1 MSNNIDN
8 RIVEM
13 EFRNGS
19 FEKGIAQTMSSLKNL
34 DSALQLKN
42 GTQGFDAISRAASQ
56 VSLDSIS
63 QSLEQIAQHF
73 TAVGQIADVVLHR
86 ITNFAIDT
94 GKKLVN
100 AFLIGPAKQGLEEYG
115 QELTSVQT
123 LTNSTGA
130 SVAEVRKTLDV
141 LNTYAD
147 KTIYSFGDM
156 TSSLSKF
163 TNAGIELPKAE
174 KAIRGISNAAAHAG
188 AGTQQASSAMYN
200 FSQALSTGYMG
211 LMDWRSISNTAN
223 IGTTSFKQTLL
234 DMGVA
239 MGTLVK
245 TEEGYIST
253 TTGANGKTAEAFE
266 LSKGWDASLN
276 SQWMS
281 TDVMTKALEVY
292 GTDVRELTE
301 DEKNKYEQGLKDLGL
316 TDEQIKKY
324 EELGIKAAD
333 SAQEVKTFSQ
343 MIDVTKEAIGSGWA
357 QSWKLIFGDLDEA
370 KKLFT
375 GATNAIGEVISRISD
390 WRNSMLKF
398 WADNGGRA
406 ALIDTIAKAWQ
417 GLITVMDR
425 FHSAW
430 IHILGPLNAKV
441 FVQISE
447 GIKTFTTSLG
457 RANSDV
463 DNIEQIFGGLLIVV
477 KMVGEA
483 FLFVAKA
490 VLPPLASIMS
500 VVANSVIF
508 LLGTLGRLVRWAYNI
523 GYVILK
529 PVVSAFGQITG
540 GINDVVSAITGKLNN
555 AIHSLTTIIAKFDV
569 AHFANPKVLHEFIDP
584 FIWGLTDLSKVFANT
599 VSTVISGLKSIISWL
614 GSIGKMIMPI
624 LLSIGNEIG
633 RVITAIGQIIHSTF
647 KAVQQVLEPSFKRI
661 GNIINKIT
669 GYLGGILF
677 YVKSLGRM
685 AVSEIAG
692 KFSGAFLNLHGILE
706 PFAKTLKKVAVIF
719 TNFAL
724 KVLDKVANGLTIV
737 ANWLER
743 AWLKIRLFSNEVNFG
758 NKSVFTPFVNTL
770 NKARTAIVNFAK
782 SLDISGKLKSLLT
795 GLNAIKN
802 AIAASFKFNIN
813 PEGLVKDIKNTFD
826 KLAVYIS
833 TNGLFKGSLTEKF
846 ADLKEVGSLAI
857 FGIGRAFKENMHLGS
872 FFSDLGGMLKAAA
885 SEFATFIKANI
896 PEKLLAVRD
905 AFKRFAV
912 DLWKSAQTNIPKA
925 FTVIKNSITDI
936 PGTIDKLKTAFN
948 NWKTNAEL
956 PEWLQKIINKIKDF
970 VAQRPT
976 LQSMLD
982 MLKKAGDAVKDFG
995 KSIADSVTGKFQNL
1009 TNGFKSIVGHIKDFV
1024 DKLTNLKE
1032 TVSNTIAG
1040 IVEKVKNFIANI
1052 DWNKAFNAA
1061 KFAGFA
1067 MIVFKIKE
1075 FVDSLTS
1082 VTDSVSA
1089 IPESLSGVID
1099 TLGETISGIGD
1110 TMAEVGEAEGLKLK
1124 AEAFKAFANAILT
1137 VTGAIFLISQI
1148 PSEDLYRAL
1157 VVVGLIAAIGVAIIK
1172 SLTAF
1177 TGARTAA
1184 VAAKAAAEEVAEG
1197 AVGVAQ
1203 TLQGPLTI
1211 LAKGLSRAMTF
1222 VGLGVFIVSIG
1233 VTFGLI
1239 VSAFK
1244 TLCENEDILKNAKPA
1259 LGIMTVLVVEL
1270 GVLATVLARMN
1281 GQWGGLTASTGVSM
1295 VLITFAISKMA
1306 KIAIMLG
1313 NTDWKVALRGLVWLA
1328 VLLGELGGVAVVMSI
1343 YGPEFAGMSASL
1355 RSMSNAIL
1363 KLALVVAVLGNMKIS
1378 TIAKGEAAI
1387 LGLSAI
1393 IAGLAW
1399 VMSLI
1404 STKVGG
1410 MKQVNKMSQAII
1422 KMAGAIAILGA
1433 VAGVLSLFN
1442 QGKLWSAVGAIA
1454 ALTVVLGGLMTG
1466 LAFLTKIGPDVAV
1479 MVGVLAGSMLLLAGA
1494 IAIMAAS
1501 TVALALLGDR
1511 LWPAIGAI
1519 AALAAILVIFLGI
1532 TAGIA
1537 YVLGPGI
1544 LAITALTRAF
1554 AMLFLG
1560 LAAFLAGLSI
1570 FIITI
1575 TAFGEQFVDA
1585 IMAIGQKINGR
1596 KQEFIQ
1602 AIANLIEGVV
1612 GGIALGIAGAYDEI
1626 LIALE
1631 QVAVSIAQHLPE
1643 IFYHIMVA
1651 IIMCIVRVVQSIYD
1665 TLGKVFPG
1673 IWDKIRNGANKI
1685 RQNISNGWHKFVSTL
1700 EGFLANIINWLAEKL
1715 KDIPVLGD
1723 ALQKLG
1729 DKLSTEAEANAKKIA
1744 ESASKGYE
1752 EETARQTP
1760 RAKAASSH
1768 QVQEVASTVE
1778 TEGEAVTQA
1787 SAQTATDSSDAFA
1800 SNFNLNEIVGG
1811 NVSNASSTL
1820 SQYSQYMPAEM
1831 AAMGQNGSNAF
1842 GMNFDLSSI
1851 AGTEM
1856 GDMTS
1861 MLEGGSVDVES
1872 IMSQMGTSGAEAATN
1887 TEAYANAGTQNV
1899 SEFVASAVTEGNMSA
1914 ADLTSA
1920 LQELGYAVPEGF
1932 SEGIVAKKDEGS
1944 TAISTAMTEAIE
1956 SGRLA
1961 LDSHSPSLVFDQMGQ
1976 DSMAGYAQGV
1986 QTGAEGAGTA
1996 LTTAFTGMVE
2006 SIKASLPQ
2014 FEVGATGIMD
2024 SIKKSIETGTPG
2036 VNTSMMQV
2044 LSTLLTS
2051 IRQKSRDFYTRGVE
2065 LVRNFEQGMSSR
2077 AGYARS
2083 AASGVASSALGGFG
2097 SYQNSAYQVGVYMAE
2112 GFKNGI
2118 MSKTSEIAAAAAAA
2132 ARAAITS
2139 AQAASQE
2146 KSPSKAF
2153 FRIGAYDGEGL
2164 ILGIRSTQD
2173 DVYDEGWDLG
2183 YAALVGTMSMMDK
2196 VSEYLEENPD
2206 FQPTITPVL
2215 DLTDLSAGAERIR
2228 NLIGDILLPTD
2239 SIAASMDYRHQE
2251 NQALA
2256 DMIGRQNTLLGDIL
2270 TKLNQGNLL
2279 DPNRIYEAIRIGA
2292 SDSHPSIVANNREVT
2307 RYFKEIGVA
2316 FSG

>member
-34 DSALQLKN
+34 DSALEFKN
-42 GTQGFDAISRAASQ
+42 ASHGFDAISKAASS

-63 QSLEQIAQHF
+63 QSLSQIAEHF
-73 TAVGQIADVVLHR
+73 TAVGQVADIVLGR

-94 GKKLVN
+94 GKNLVN

-115 QELTSVQT
+115 QELTSVKT
-123 LTNSTGA
+123 LVNSTGA
-130 SVAEVRKTLDV
+130 ELSEVRDTLDK

-147 KTIYSFGDM
+147 QTIYSFGDM
-156 TSSLSKF
+156 TSALSKF
-163 TNAGIELPKAE
+163 TNAGIPLKEAE
-174 KAIRGISNAAAHAG
+174 VNIRGISNAAAHAG
-188 AGTQQASSAMYN
+188 AGTREASSAMYN

-211 LMDWRSISNTAN
+211 LMDWNSISNTAN
-223 IGTTSFKQTLL
+223 IGTQSFKTVLL

-245 TEEGYIST
+245 GEQGYISAT
-253 TTGANGKTAEAFE
+253 EDASDAEAEWFDQNKNWN
-266 LSKGWDASLN
+266 SSLHTK
-276 SQWMS
+276 WMS
-281 TDVMTKALEVY
+281 SEVMRKALQVY
-292 GTDVRELTE
+292 GTDVRTLTE
-301 DEKNKYEQGLKDLGL
+301 DEKKQYEQELAQLGL
-316 TDEQIKKY
+316 TPEQIDRY
-324 EELGIKAAD
+324 EKLGIAAAD
-333 SAQEVKTFSQ
+333 SAQKVKTFDQ

-357 QSWKLIFGDLDEA
+357 QSWKIIFGDLDDAEE
-370 KKLFT
+370 LFT

-390 WRNSMLKF
+390 WRNNMLQA
-398 WADNGGRA
+398 WVDSGGREA
-406 ALIDTIAKAWQ
+406 AINAIANAWN
-417 GLITVMDR
+417 GLIRVLERVTGAYR
-425 FHSAW
+425 A
-430 IHILGPLNAKV
+430 ILGPITGQLLA
-441 FVQISE
+441 QITK
-447 GIKTFTTSLG
+447 GLKTFLDGIGDSVKYLENFEQGVGGIFVVLRALG
-457 RANSDV
+457 NVALV
-463 DNIEQIFGGLLIVV
+463 
-477 KMVGEA
+477 
-483 FLFVAKA
+483 VAKIA
-490 VLPPLASIMS
+490 FPPLAAALS
-500 VVANSVIF
+500 VTYNAAM
-508 LLGTLGRLVRWAYNI
+508 LLFGTLGRVARWIYNI
-523 GYVILK
+523 VDLGLK
-529 PVVSAFGQITG
+529 PLGTSLNGIIK
-540 GINDVVSAITGKLNN
+540 GINDVSLAISGKLNA
-555 AIHSLTTIIAKFDV
+555 AIRKLTIKVREFDFLHFSKTSWLKEWLHKTFDPVLGWFFSLSGMLGKAGNDISSAVKNIFSRLSSIFSAEFERLASLFGYLKDIASIAIGNIKEALSPLINLISGRFKAIGSILRSIGTNLKQLGGMAVNELIGKLVVTFNKTYKLAKPLADAILNV
-569 AHFANPKVLHEFIDP
+569 
-584 FIWGLTDLSKVFANT
+584 SKVFINLGEKVLNKVA
-599 VSTVISGLKSIISWL
+599 SGLTAVSNWL
-614 GSIGKMIMPI
+614 GRA
-624 LLSIGNEIG
+624 
-633 RVITAIGQIIHSTF
+633 RVNLIHF
-647 KAVQQVLEPSFKRI
+647 R
-661 GNIINKIT
+661 N
-669 GYLGGILF
+669 
-677 YVKSLGRM
+677 
-685 AVSEIAG
+685 
-692 KFSGAFLNLHGILE
+692 
-706 PFAKTLKKVAVIF
+706 
-719 TNFAL
+719 
-724 KVLDKVANGLTIV
+724 D
-737 ANWLER
+737 
-743 AWLKIRLFSNEVNFG
+743 VNFG
-758 NKSVFTPFVNTL
+758 NKSVFTPLVDIL
-770 NKARTAIVNFAK
+770 NKARTALVNFVK
-782 SLDISGKLKSLLT
+782 SLDISNKIHSLVT
-795 GLNAIKN
+795 GLSVIKDV
-802 AIAASFKFNIN
+802 IANSFKFNIN
-813 PEGLVKDIKNTFD
+813 TDGFIKDIKNTFD
-826 KLAVYIS
+826 RLAIYIS
-833 TNGLFKGSLTEKF
+833 TNSLFKGGLTKKF

-896 PEKLLAVRD
+896 PEKLLTVRD

-912 DLWKSAQTNIPKA
+912 DLWKSARTNIPKA
-925 FTVIKNSITDI
+925 FMAIKNSITDI

-948 NWKTNAEL
+948 NWKANAEL
-956 PEWLQKIINKIKDF
+956 PEWLQKIIDKIKDF

-982 MLKKAGDAVKDFG
+982 MLKKAGDAIKDFG

-1009 TNGFKSIVGHIKDFV
+1009 TNGFKSIIGHIKDFV

-1089 IPESLSGVID
+1089 IPESISGVID

-1110 TMAEVGEAEGLKLK
+1110 TVAEVGEADVLRLK

-1137 VTGAIFLISQI
+1137 ITGAIFLISQI
-1148 PSEDLYRAL
+1148 PSEDLYRSL
-1157 VVVGLIAAIGVAIIK
+1157 VVVGLISAIGVAVIK
-1172 SLTAF
+1172 ALTAF
-1177 TGARTAA
+1177 TGARAAA
-1184 VAAKAAAEEVAEG
+1184 VTAKAAAKEVAEG

-1270 GVLATVLARMN
+1270 GALATVLAKVN
-1281 GQWGGLTASTGVSM
+1281 GRWGGLTASTGVAM
-1295 VLITFAISKMA
+1295 VLMAFAISQMA
-1306 KIAIMLG
+1306 RIAIMLG
-1313 NTDWKVALRGLVWLA
+1313 NTPWQVALPGLGYLA
-1328 VLLGELGGVAVVMSI
+1328 LLLVEFGGIAVVMSKFA
-1343 YGPEFAGMSASL
+1343 PEFAAMSASIK
-1355 RSMSNAIL
+1355 SMSNAIL
-1363 KLALVVAVLGNMKIS
+1363 KLTLVVAVLGHMKVE
-1378 TIAKGEAAI
+1378 TLVKGELAI
-1387 LGLSAI
+1387 AGLVGI
-1393 IAGLAW
+1393 IAGLAAL
-1399 VMSLI
+1399 MSLI
-1404 STKVGG
+1404 STKLGG

-1433 VAGVLSLFN
+1433 VAGILSLFN
-1442 QGKLWSAVGAIA
+1442 QTNLWSSVGAIA

-1479 MVGVLAGSMLLLAGA
+1479 MVGVLAGSMLLLAGS

-1501 TVALALLGDR
+1501 TVALALLGKR

-1519 AALAAILVIFLGI
+1519 AALAAILAIFLGI

-1560 LAAFLAGLSI
+1560 LAAFMAGLSI

-1575 TAFGEQFVDA
+1575 TVFGEQFVDA

-1612 GGIALGIAGAYDEI
+1612 GGIALGIAGAADEI

-1631 QVAVSIAQHLPE
+1631 QVAVSIAEHLPE

-1651 IIMCIVRVVQSIYD
+1651 LIMCNVRVAQSIYD

-1673 IWDKIRNGANKI
+1673 IWEKISHGIKQLGYKI
-1685 RQNISNGWHKFVSTL
+1685 SQGWHTIISGL
-1700 EGFLANIINWLAEKL
+1700 EGFLGHIIQW
-1715 KDIPVLGD
+1715 
-1723 ALQKLG
+1723 LG
-1729 DKLSTEAEANAKKIA
+1729 DKLKNIPVIGNAIKELGDDMVAKSEEQSRRAAEAAGNAMKDEVTFKAKEVQAVMA
-1744 ESASKGYE
+1744 EK
-1752 EETARQTP
+1752 T
-1760 RAKAASSH
+1760 K
-1768 QVQEVASTVE
+1768 EVAATVE

-1787 SAQTATDSSDAFA
+1787 SAQTATNSTDAFA

-1811 NVSNASSTL
+1811 NVNNASSTL
-1820 SQYSQYMPAEM
+1820 AQYSQFMPEEM

-1861 MLEGGSVDVES
+1861 MLEGGSVNVES

-1944 TAISTAMTEAIE
+1944 TAVSTAMTEAIE

-1961 LDSHSPSLVFDQMGQ
+1961 LDSHSPSVVFDQMGQ

-1986 QTGAEGAGTA
+1986 QTGAAGAGTA

-2024 SIKKSIETGTPG
+2024 SIKKSIEAGKPS

-2097 SYQNSAYQVGVYMAE
+2097 AYQNSAYQVGVYMAE

-2251 NQALA
+2251 TQAIA

>member
-1 MSNNIDN
+1 LSNNIDN

-42 GTQGFDAISRAASQ
+42 GTQGFDAISKAASQ

-73 TAVGQIADVVLHR
+73 TAVGQVADIVLHR

-316 TDEQIKKY
+316 TNEQIKKY

-390 WRNSMLKF
+390 WRNGMLKF

-463 DNIEQIFGGLLIVV
+463 DNIEQIFGGLLIAV

-584 FIWGLTDLSKVFANT
+584 FIWGLTDLSKVFAST
-599 VSTVISGLKSIISWL
+599 VSTVISGLKTIISWL
-614 GSIGKMIMPI
+614 GSIGKMILPI
-624 LLSIGNEIG
+624 LSGIGSEIG

-669 GYLGGILF
+669 GYLGGILSC
-677 YVKSLGRM
+677 VKSLGRM

-826 KLAVYIS
+826 KLALYIS

-925 FTVIKNSITDI
+925 FTAIKNGITDI

-956 PEWLQKIINKIKDF
+956 PEWLQKIIDKIKDF

-976 LQSMLD
+976 LQSILD
-982 MLKKAGDAVKDFG
+982 MLKKAGDAIKDFG

-1009 TNGFKSIVGHIKDFV
+1009 TNGFKSIIGHIKDFV

-1222 VGLGVFIVSIG
+1222 VGLAVFVVSIG

-1244 TLCENEDILKNAKPA
+1244 TLCENEAILENAKPA
-1259 LGIMTVLVVEL
+1259 LRTMTILIVEL
-1270 GVLATVLARMN
+1270 GGLATLLAFVN
-1281 GQWGGLTASTGVSM
+1281 NKWGGLTASTGVSM

-1313 NTDWKVALRGLVWLA
+1313 SVKWEIAWRGLARLA
-1328 VLLGELGGVAVVMSI
+1328 GLLVELGGMAVLMGKF
-1343 YGPEFAGMSASL
+1343 GPEFAGMAASIKA
-1355 RSMSNAIL
+1355 MSNAIL
-1363 KLALVVAVLGNMKIS
+1363 KLTIVVAVLGNMKLS

-1433 VAGVLSLFN
+1433 VAGILSLFN
-1442 QGKLWSAVGAIA
+1442 QTNLWSSVGAIA

-1501 TVALALLGDR
+1501 TVALALLGKR

-1519 AALAAILVIFLGI
+1519 AALTVILVVFLGV

-1575 TAFGEQFVDA
+1575 TVFGEQFVDA

-1596 KQEFIQ
+1596 KQEFIS

-1612 GGIALGIAGAYDEI
+1612 GGIALGIAGAADEI

-1665 TLGKVFPG
+1665 TLEKVFPG
-1673 IWDKIRNGANKI
+1673 IWDKIRNGANKL

-1729 DKLSTEAEANAKKIA
+1729 DKLSAEAEANAKKIA

-1787 SAQTATDSSDAFA
+1787 SAQTATDSTDAFA
-1800 SNFNLNEIVGG
+1800 SNFNLNEVVGG
-1811 NVSNASSTL
+1811 NVSSASSTL

-1842 GMNFDLSSI
+1842 GTNFDLSSI

-1872 IMSQMGTSGAEAATN
+1872 IMSQMGTSGAAAATN

-1944 TAISTAMTEAIE
+1944 TAVSTAMTEAIE

-1961 LDSHSPSLVFDQMGQ
+1961 LDSHSPSVVFDQMGQ

-1986 QTGAEGAGTA
+1986 QTGAAGAGTA

-2024 SIKKSIETGTPG
+2024 SIKKSIETGKPG
-2036 VNTSMMQV
+2036 VNASMMQV

-2083 AASGVASSALGGFG
+2083 AASGVASSALGGF
-2097 SYQNSAYQVGVYMAE
+2097 SAYQGSAYQVGVYMAE
-2112 GFKNGI
+2112 GFQNGI
-2118 MSKTSEIAAAAAAA
+2118 LAKANSVAQAAAQVAAAAIAAA
-2132 ARAAITS
+2132 
-2139 AQAASQE
+2139 QKASEQ

-2153 FRIGAYDGEGL
+2153 FRIGAYDGQGL
-2164 ILGIRSTQD
+2164 INGVYSTED
-2173 DVYDEGWDLG
+2173 AVYDAGWDLG

-2215 DLTDLSAGAERIR
+2215 DLTDLSAGAERIK

-2239 SIAASMDYRHQE
+2239 SITASMDYRHQE
-2251 NQALA
+2251 TQAIA

>member
-1 MSNNIDN
+1 MEGGDGVLSNNIDN

-73 TAVGQIADVVLHR
+73 TAVGQVADIVLHR

-100 AFLIGPAKQGLEEYG
+100 AFLIGPAKQGLSEYAE
-115 QELTSVQT
+115 ELTSVQT
-123 LTNSTGA
+123 LMNSTG
-130 SVAEVRKTLDV
+130 EPLEQIRGTLDN

-147 KTIYSFGDM
+147 KTIYSFHDM

-163 TNAGIELPKAE
+163 TNAGVKLPEAE
-174 KAIRGISNAAAHAG
+174 KAIRGISNAAAFAG
-188 AGTQQASSAMYN
+188 SGTAQASSAMYN
-200 FSQALSTGYMG
+200 FSQALSNGYMS
-211 LMDWRSISNTAN
+211 LIDWKSVNNTAG
-223 IGTTSFKQTLL
+223 IGTESFRQALL
-234 DMGVA
+234 DCGEA

-245 TEEGYIST
+245 TEEGYVST
-253 TTGANGKTAEAFE
+253 TTGANGKTAEAFGLHE
-266 LSKGWDASLN
+266 KWDASLN

-281 TDVMTKALEVY
+281 TQVMTQALELF
-292 GTDVRELTE
+292 GTDVRDLTE
-301 DEKNKYEQGLKDLGL
+301 KEKAEYEEKLRNVGL

-333 SAQEVKTFSQ
+333 AAQEVKTFSQ

-357 QSWKLIFGDLDEA
+357 KTWKIIFGDLDDA

-375 GATNAIGEVISRISD
+375 GATKAIDEVISKIAN
-390 WRNSMLKF
+390 WRNNMLQA
-398 WADNGGRA
+398 WVDSGGREA
-406 ALIDTIAKAWQ
+406 AINAIANAWN
-417 GLITVMDR
+417 GLIRVLERVTGAYR
-425 FHSAW
+425 A
-430 IHILGPLNAKV
+430 ILGPITGQLLA
-441 FVQISE
+441 QITK
-447 GIKTFTTSLG
+447 GLKTFLDGIGDSVKYLENFEQGVGGIFVVLRALG
-457 RANSDV
+457 NVALV
-463 DNIEQIFGGLLIVV
+463 
-477 KMVGEA
+477 
-483 FLFVAKA
+483 VAKIA
-490 VLPPLASIMS
+490 FPPLAAALS
-500 VVANSVIF
+500 VTYNAAM
-508 LLGTLGRLVRWAYNI
+508 LLFGTLGRVARWIYNI
-523 GYVILK
+523 VDLGLK
-529 PVVSAFGQITG
+529 PLGTSLNGIIK
-540 GINDVVSAITGKLNN
+540 GINDVSLAISGKLNA
-555 AIHSLTTIIAKFDV
+555 AIRKLTIKVREFDFLHFSKTSWLKEWLHKTFDPVLGWFFSLSGMLGKAGNDISSAVKNIFSRLSSIFSAEFERLASLFGYLKDIASIAIGNIKEALGPLINLISGRFKAIGSILRSIGTNLKQLGGMAVNELIGKLVVTFNKTYKLAKPLADAILNV
-569 AHFANPKVLHEFIDP
+569 
-584 FIWGLTDLSKVFANT
+584 SKVFINFGEKVLNKVA
-599 VSTVISGLKSIISWL
+599 SGLTAVSNWL
-614 GSIGKMIMPI
+614 GRA
-624 LLSIGNEIG
+624 
-633 RVITAIGQIIHSTF
+633 RVNLIHF
-647 KAVQQVLEPSFKRI
+647 R
-661 GNIINKIT
+661 N
-669 GYLGGILF
+669 
-677 YVKSLGRM
+677 
-685 AVSEIAG
+685 
-692 KFSGAFLNLHGILE
+692 
-706 PFAKTLKKVAVIF
+706 
-719 TNFAL
+719 
-724 KVLDKVANGLTIV
+724 D
-737 ANWLER
+737 
-743 AWLKIRLFSNEVNFG
+743 VNFG
-758 NKSVFTPFVNTL
+758 NKSVFTPLVDVL
-770 NKARTAIVNFAK
+770 NKARTALVNFVK
-782 SLDISGKLKSLLT
+782 SLDISSKINSLVT
-795 GLNAIKN
+795 GLSVIKDV
-802 AIAASFKFNIN
+802 IANSFKFNIN
-813 PEGLVKDIKNTFD
+813 TDGFIKDIKNTFD
-826 KLAVYIS
+826 RLAMYIS
-833 TNGLFKGSLTEKF
+833 TNGLFKGGLTEKF
-846 ADLKEVGSLAI
+846 ADLKEVGSLAM
-857 FGIGRAFKENMHLGS
+857 FGIGRAFEENMHFGN
-872 FFSDLGGMLKAAA
+872 FFSDIGGMLKAAV
-885 SEFATFIKANI
+885 SELTRFVKANI
-896 PEKLLAVRD
+896 PEKLLVVRD

-912 DLWKSAQTNIPKA
+912 DLWNYAKTNIPKA
-925 FTVIKNSITDI
+925 FTAIKNAAKDI

-948 NWKTNAEL
+948 NWKANVEL
-956 PEWLQKIINKIKDF
+956 PAWLQKLIEKLKEF
-970 VAQRPT
+970 AAAHPT
-976 LQSMLD
+976 LQNMISV
-982 MLKKAGDAVKDFG
+982 LKEAGNTIKDFG
-995 KSIADSVTGKFQNL
+995 KSISESVSSKFQNL
-1009 TNGFKSIVGHIKDFV
+1009 INGFKNVTSKITEFVGKIK
-1024 DKLTNLKE
+1024 NIRE
-1032 TVSNTIAG
+1032 TISETIDGA
-1040 IVEKVKNFIANI
+1040 ITKVKEFISNI
-1052 DWNKAFNAA
+1052 SWERFFDFA
-1061 KFAGFA
+1061 KMAGFA
-1067 MIVFKIKE
+1067 LIVFKIKE
-1075 FVDSLTS
+1075 FIDGFNSITESISS
-1082 VTDSVSA
+1082 VPEALSEA
-1089 IPESLSGVID
+1089 IGSISD
-1099 TLGETISGIGD
+1099 TFAAVGD
-1110 TMAEVGEAEGLKLK
+1110 AEIAKLK
-1124 AEAFKAFANAILT
+1124 AESFEALAKALVIVA
-1137 VTGAIFLISQI
+1137 GALFIISQI
-1148 PSEDLYRAL
+1148 PQDALYRAL
-1157 VVVGLIAAIGVAIIK
+1157 VVTSLVALVGVAVMK
-1172 SLTAF
+1172 SLTTF
-1177 TGARTAA
+1177 TDARTAA
-1184 VAAKAAAEEVAEG
+1184 TAAKAASEEVAEG

-1211 LAKGLSRAMTF
+1211 LAKGLSRAATF
-1222 VGLGVFIVSIG
+1222 LSLGVFIAAIG
-1233 VTFGLI
+1233 ITFVLI

-1244 TLCENEDILKNAKPA
+1244 TLCENEAILKNAVPA
-1259 LGIMTVLVVEL
+1259 LIIMGVLVAEL
-1270 GVLATVLARMN
+1270 GALAAVLARMN
-1281 GQWGGLTASTGVSM
+1281 GQWGGLTAGTGVSM

-1328 VLLGELGGVAVVMSI
+1328 VLLGELGGVAVAMSI

-1363 KLALVVAVLGNMKIS
+1363 KLALVVAVLGNMKED
-1378 TIAKGEAAI
+1378 TIKKGEQAI
-1387 LGLSAI
+1387 AGLALI
-1393 IAGLAW
+1393 IAGLSL
-1399 VMSLI
+1399 VMSFI
-1404 STKVGG
+1404 SSKLGG

-1433 VAGVLSLFN
+1433 VAGILSLFN
-1442 QGKLWSAVGAIA
+1442 QDNLWSAVKAIV
-1454 ALTVVLGGLMTG
+1454 ALTVVLGGLMGG
-1466 LAFLTKIGPDVAV
+1466 LALLAKFCPEVAPIV
-1479 MVGVLAGSMLLLAGA
+1479 AALAMSLLLVAGA

-1501 TVALALLGDR
+1501 TVALALLGDN
-1511 LWPAIGAI
+1511 LWPAIKAI
-1519 AALAAILVIFLGI
+1519 GALALILVVFLGV

-1544 LAITALTRAF
+1544 MAITALTRAF

-1560 LAAFLAGLSI
+1560 LSAFLAGLSI

-1575 TAFGEQFVDA
+1575 TVFGEKFVDA

-1612 GGIALGIAGAYDEI
+1612 GGIALGIAGAADEI

-1643 IFYHIMVA
+1643 IFYQIMVA
-1651 IIMCIVRVVQSIYD
+1651 IIMCIVRVGQSIYD
-1665 TLGKVFPG
+1665 TLEKVFPG
-1673 IWDKIRNGANKI
+1673 IWQNIKIGAGKI
-1685 RQNISNGWHKFVSTL
+1685 RQNIANGWHKFVSTL

-1715 KDIPVLGD
+1715 KDIPILGD

-1768 QVQEVASTVE
+1768 QVQEVAATVE

-1787 SAQTATDSSDAFA
+1787 SAQTATDSTDAFA

-1811 NVSNASSTL
+1811 NVSSASSTL
-1820 SQYSQYMPAEM
+1820 DQYSQYMPAEM

-1986 QTGAEGAGTA
+1986 QTGAAGAGTA

-2024 SIKKSIETGTPG
+2024 SIKKSIETGKPG

-2112 GFKNGI
+2112 GFQNGI
-2118 MSKTSEIAAAAAAA
+2118 LAKANAVAQAAAQVAAAAIAAA
-2132 ARAAITS
+2132 
-2139 AQAASQE
+2139 QKASEQ

-2153 FRIGAYDGEGL
+2153 FRIGAYDGQGL
-2164 ILGIRSTQD
+2164 INGVYSTED
-2173 DVYDEGWDLG
+2173 AVYDAGWDLG
-2183 YAALVGTMSMMDK
+2183 YAAFVGTMSMMDK

-2215 DLTDLSAGAERIR
+2215 DLTDLSAGADRIK

-2251 NQALA
+2251 TQVIA

-2292 SDSHPSIVANNREVT
+2292 SDAHPSIVANNREVT

>member
-94 GKKLVN
+94 GKMLVN

-375 GATNAIGEVISRISD
+375 GATNAIGEVVSRVSD

-406 ALIDTIAKAWQ
+406 ALIDTIAKAWK

-447 GIKTFTTSLG
+447 GVKTFTTNLG

-584 FIWGLTDLSKVFANT
+584 FIWGLTDLSKVFAST

-614 GSIGKMIMPI
+614 GSIGKMILPI

-737 ANWLER
+737 ANWLEM

-925 FTVIKNSITDI
+925 FMAIKNSITDI

-948 NWKTNAEL
+948 NWKANAEL
-956 PEWLQKIINKIKDF
+956 PEWLQKIIDKIKDF

-982 MLKKAGDAVKDFG
+982 MLKKAGDAIKDFG

-1032 TVSNTIAG
+1032 TVSNTISG

-1089 IPESLSGVID
+1089 IPESISGVID

-1148 PSEDLYRAL
+1148 PSEDLYRAF

-1222 VGLGVFIVSIG
+1222 VGLAAFIVSIG

-1259 LGIMTVLVVEL
+1259 LRIMTVLVVEL

-1328 VLLGELGGVAVVMSI
+1328 VLLSELGGVAVVMSI
-1343 YGPEFAGMSASL
+1343 YGPEFAGMAASI
-1355 RSMSNAIL
+1355 RAMSNAIL
-1363 KLALVVAVLGNMKIS
+1363 KLTIVVAVLGNMKEE
-1378 TIAKGEAAI
+1378 TIKRGEKAI
-1387 LGLSAI
+1387 AGLAAI
-1393 IAGLAW
+1393 IAGLAA

-1404 STKVGG
+1404 SSKLGG
-1410 MKQVNKMSQAII
+1410 MKQVNEMSQAII

-1433 VAGVLSLFN
+1433 VAGILSLFN
-1442 QGKLWSAVGAIA
+1442 QDNLWSAVKAIA
-1454 ALTVVLGGLMTG
+1454 VLTVVLGGLMGG
-1466 LAFLTKIGPDVAV
+1466 LALLAKFCPEVAPIV
-1479 MVGVLAGSMLLLAGA
+1479 AALAMSLLLVAGA

-1501 TVALALLGDR
+1501 TVALALLGDN

-1519 AALAAILVIFLGI
+1519 AALAAILVVFLGV

-1575 TAFGEQFVDA
+1575 TVFGEQFVDA

-1612 GGIALGIAGAYDEI
+1612 GGIALGIAGAADEI

-1665 TLGKVFPG
+1665 TLEKVFPG
-1673 IWDKIRNGANKI
+1673 IWDKIKNGANKI

-1729 DKLSTEAEANAKKIA
+1729 DKLSAEAEANAKKIA
-1744 ESASKGYE
+1744 EGASKGYE

-1768 QVQEVASTVE
+1768 QVQEVAATVE

-1820 SQYSQYMPAEM
+1820 AQYSQYMPAEM

-1944 TAISTAMTEAIE
+1944 TAVSTAMTEAIE

-1986 QTGAEGAGTA
+1986 QTGATGAGTA
-1996 LTTAFTGMVE
+1996 LTTAFTTMIE

-2024 SIKKSIETGTPG
+2024 SIKKSIEAGKPG
-2036 VNTSMMQV
+2036 VNASMMQV

-2083 AASGVASSALGGFG
+2083 AASGVASSALDGFG

-2228 NLIGDILLPTD
+2228 NLIGDILIPTD

-2251 NQALA
+2251 TQVMA

>member
-42 GTQGFDAISRAASQ
+42 GTQGFDAISKAASQ

-73 TAVGQIADVVLHR
+73 TAVGQIADIVLHR

-100 AFLIGPAKQGLEEYG
+100 AFLIGPAKQGLEEYS

-316 TDEQIKKY
+316 TNEQIKKY

-390 WRNSMLKF
+390 WRNGMLKF

-457 RANSDV
+457 RANSDI
-463 DNIEQIFGGLLIVV
+463 DNIEQIFGGLLIAV

-490 VLPPLASIMS
+490 VLPPLASILS

-523 GYVILK
+523 GYIILK

-584 FIWGLTDLSKVFANT
+584 FIWGLTDLSKVFAST

-614 GSIGKMIMPI
+614 GSIGKTIMPI
-624 LLSIGNEIG
+624 LLTIGNEIG

-826 KLAVYIS
+826 KLALYIS

-925 FTVIKNSITDI
+925 FTAIKNSITDI

-956 PEWLQKIINKIKDF
+956 PEWLQKLIEKLKEFAD
-970 VAQRPT
+970 AHPT
-976 LQSMLD
+976 LQNMISV
-982 MLKKAGDAVKDFG
+982 LKEAGNTIKDFG
-995 KSIADSVTGKFQNL
+995 KSISESVSSKFQNL
-1009 TNGFKSIVGHIKDFV
+1009 INGFKNVTSKITEFVGKIK
-1024 DKLTNLKE
+1024 NIRE
-1032 TVSNTIAG
+1032 TISETIDGA
-1040 IVEKVKNFIANI
+1040 ITKVKEFISNI
-1052 DWNKAFNAA
+1052 NWERFFDFA
-1061 KFAGFA
+1061 KMAGFA
-1067 MIVFKIKE
+1067 LIVFKIKE
-1075 FVDSLTS
+1075 FIDGFNSITESISS
-1082 VTDSVSA
+1082 VPEALSEA
-1089 IPESLSGVID
+1089 IGSISD
-1099 TLGETISGIGD
+1099 TFAAVGD
-1110 TMAEVGEAEGLKLK
+1110 AEIAKLK
-1124 AEAFKAFANAILT
+1124 AESFEALAKALVIVA
-1137 VTGAIFLISQI
+1137 GALFIISQI
-1148 PSEDLYRAL
+1148 PQDALYRAL
-1157 VVVGLIAAIGVAIIK
+1157 VVTTLVALVGVAVMK
-1172 SLTAF
+1172 SF
-1177 TGARTAA
+1177 TTFTEARTAA
-1184 VAAKAAAEEVAEG
+1184 TAAKAASEEVAEG

-1211 LAKGLSRAMTF
+1211 LAKGLSRAATF
-1222 VGLGVFIVSIG
+1222 LSLGVFIAAIG
-1233 VTFGLI
+1233 ITFVLI

-1244 TLCENEDILKNAKPA
+1244 TLCENEAILENAKPA
-1259 LGIMTVLVVEL
+1259 LRTMAILIVEL
-1270 GVLATVLARMN
+1270 GGLATLLAFVN
-1281 GQWGGLTASTGVSM
+1281 NKWGGLTASTGVSM

-1313 NTDWKVALRGLVWLA
+1313 SVKWEIAWRGLARLA
-1328 VLLGELGGVAVVMSI
+1328 VLLVELGGMAVLMGKF
-1343 YGPEFAGMSASL
+1343 GPEFAGMAASIKA
-1355 RSMSNAIL
+1355 MSNAIL
-1363 KLALVVAVLGNMKIS
+1363 KLTIVVAVLGNMKDE
-1378 TIAKGEAAI
+1378 TIKRGEKAI
-1387 LGLSAI
+1387 AGLAAI
-1393 IAGLAW
+1393 IAGLTL
-1399 VMSLI
+1399 VMSFI
-1404 STKVGG
+1404 SSKLGG

-1433 VAGVLSLFN
+1433 VAGILSLFN
-1442 QGKLWSAVGAIA
+1442 QDNLWSSVKAIA
-1454 ALTVVLGGLMTG
+1454 ALTGVLGGLMLG
-1466 LAFLTKIGPDVAV
+1466 LALLAKFCPEVAPI
-1479 MVGVLAGSMLLLAGA
+1479 VGALAMSLLLVAGA

-1501 TVALALLGDR
+1501 TVALALLGKR

-1519 AALAAILVIFLGI
+1519 AALTVILVVFLGV

-1560 LAAFLAGLSI
+1560 LSAFLVGLSA

-1575 TAFGEQFVDA
+1575 TVFGEQFVDA

-1596 KQEFIQ
+1596 KQEFIS

-1612 GGIALGIAGAYDEI
+1612 GGIALGIAGALDEI
-1626 LIALE
+1626 LAALE
-1631 QVAVSIAQHLPE
+1631 KVAIGIAEHLPA
-1643 IFYHIMVA
+1643 IIYHVVVA
-1651 IIMCIVRVVQSIYD
+1651 IVLAIANIVIGIKDAIEKVV
-1665 TLGKVFPG
+1665 PG
-1673 IWDKIRNGANKI
+1673 IWESISHGIDQLCYKV
-1685 RQNISNGWHKFVSTL
+1685 SNGWHKFLSAI
-1700 EGFLANIINWLAEKL
+1700 EGLLGKVLQALAKKL
-1715 KDIPVLGD
+1715 KDVPYLGD
-1723 ALQKLG
+1723 ALKEAG
-1729 DKLSTEAEANAKKIA
+1729 DKMVAKAEEQSKKAAQAASEAYENETKYQTEK
-1744 ESASKGYE
+1744 
-1752 EETARQTP
+1752 
-1760 RAKAASSH
+1760 AKAAAAKE
-1768 QVQEVASTVE
+1768 VQEVASTVE
-1778 TEGEAVTQA
+1778 TEGKAVTQA
-1787 SAQTATDSSDAFA
+1787 SADTATNSTDAFA
-1800 SNFNLNEIVGG
+1800 NAFDISQVTGDAFGG
-1811 NVSNASSTL
+1811 MGSTL
-1820 SQYSQYMPAEM
+1820 SQYSQFMPEEM
-1831 AAMGQNGSNAF
+1831 AAMGQNGSAAF
-1842 GMNFDLSSI
+1842 GMNFDPSSM
-1851 AGTEM
+1851 AGMEM
-1856 GDMTS
+1856 GDLTAALSDGS
-1861 MLEGGSVDVES
+1861 MDVES

-1986 QTGAEGAGTA
+1986 QTGAAGAGTA

-2024 SIKKSIETGTPG
+2024 SIKKSIETGKPG

-2112 GFKNGI
+2112 GFQNGI
-2118 MSKTSEIAAAAAAA
+2118 LAKANAVAQAAAQVAAAAIAAA
-2132 ARAAITS
+2132 
-2139 AQAASQE
+2139 QKASEQ

-2153 FRIGAYDGEGL
+2153 FRIGAYDGQGL
-2164 ILGIRSTQD
+2164 INGVYSTED
-2173 DVYDEGWDLG
+2173 AVYDAGWDLG
-2183 YAALVGTMSMMDK
+2183 YAAFVGTMSMMDK

-2215 DLTDLSAGAERIR
+2215 DLTDLSAGADRIK

-2251 NQALA
+2251 TQAIA